1 MQNHSQ
7 RLVARRP
14 GSRSIAAI
22 RGMTLIEILVVLTL
36 IGIVMGIVGGN
47 YLGQGEKAK
56 AKAAK
61 IEIEQIGQTLDL
73 FKLEVGRYPTT
84 QEGLQ
89 ALITAPTGMPN
100 WNGPLLEKEHPAEGP
115 VDQRVQVRVARPAR
129 RLRPVV
135 LRRRRQGRRRGNE
148 QGHHELAMK
157 PLRAMP
163 GPHRGVT
170 LLELLIVLTLM
181 ALIAAMVLPMFSGGV
196 SGTDLKTAAR
206 DVAAGLRLAR
216 DRAIAQRTESLLE
229 LNLEARTFRVSPDE
243 RSHRLP
249 EKLDLKLY
257 TAQRDLLNDKVGA
270 IRFFPDGGSNGG
282 RITLAAGER
291 KYDVDV
297 DWLTGRVAILE

>member
-1 MQNHSQ
+1 
-7 RLVARRP
+7 
-14 GSRSIAAI
+14 
-22 RGMTLIEILVVLTL
+22 
-36 IGIVMGIVGGN
+36 
-47 YLGQGEKAK
+47 
-56 AKAAK
+56 
-61 IEIEQIGQTLDL
+61 
-73 FKLEVGRYPTT
+73 
-84 QEGLQ
+84 
-89 ALITAPTGMPN
+89 
-100 WNGPLLEKEHPAEGP
+100 
-115 VDQRVQVRVARPAR
+115 
-129 RLRPVV
+129 
-135 LRRRRQGRRRGNE
+135 
-148 QGHHELAMK
+148 MK

-163 GPHRGVT
+163 GRHRGVT

-181 ALIAAMVLPMFSGGV
+181 ALIAAMALPMFSGGV

-243 RSHRLP
+243 RSHKLP
-249 EKLDLKLY
+249 EKLELKLY

-297 DWLTGRVAILE
+297 DWLTGRVSILE